1 MGGNRTGLELVMA
14 INDITGD
21 RIVTKIKSSTFDENF
36 DKIFRSEPKDYFCK
50 YCQKYHDHQVIY
62 KQSKR
67 CKSCADKA
75 RANTK

>member
-1 MGGNRTGLELVMA
+1 MELVMG
-14 INDITGD
+14 INEITGD
-21 RIVTKIKSSTFDENF
+21 TIVTKTKSSTFDENF
-36 DKIFRSEPKDYFCK
+36 DNIFRKEKNYFCK

-67 CKSCADKA
+67 CQSCADKA